1 MRFLLKVFCYNI
13 EIYDIITIY
22 KLRGENIMITLLNPA
37 SLLLGLIAWIL
48 PIINIINH
56 KKLNNKNWATLS
68 VTSMSACAISIY
80 FQILY
85 NNHLVNINDWTAIMD
100 TIGSSVF
107 LSSALLVVTIIL
119 NIITLLMYRNKTTN

>member
-1 MRFLLKVFCYNI
+1 
-13 EIYDIITIY
+13 
-22 KLRGENIMITLLNPA
+22 MITLLNPA

-48 PIINIINH
+48 PIINIVKH

-68 VTSMSACAISIY
+68 MTSMGACATSIY

-100 TIGSSVF
+100 TIGSLVFVSSV
-107 LSSALLVVTIIL
+107 LLVITIIL
-119 NIITLLMYRNKTTN
+119 NVITLLIYRDRTVK

>member
-1 MRFLLKVFCYNI
+1 
-13 EIYDIITIY
+13 
-22 KLRGENIMITLLNPA
+22 MITLLNPA

-48 PIINIINH
+48 PIVNIVNH
-56 KKLNNKNWATLS
+56 KKLNNKNWANLS
-68 VTSMSACAISIY
+68 VISMGACATSIY

-100 TIGSSVF
+100 IIGSSVF

-119 NIITLLMYRNKTTN
+119 NIINLLIYHDKK

>member
-1 MRFLLKVFCYNI
+1 
-13 EIYDIITIY
+13 
-22 KLRGENIMITLLNPA
+22 MITLLNLA

-48 PIINIINH
+48 PIINIVNH
-56 KKLNNKNWATLS
+56 KKLNNKNWANLS
-68 VTSMSACAISIY
+68 VISMGACATSIY

-100 TIGSSVF
+100 IIGSSVF

-119 NIITLLMYRNKTTN
+119 NIINLLVYRDKK

>member
-1 MRFLLKVFCYNI
+1 
-13 EIYDIITIY
+13 
-22 KLRGENIMITLLNPA
+22 MITLLNPA

-48 PIINIINH
+48 PIVNIINH

-68 VTSMSACAISIY
+68 MISMSACAVSIY